1 MNNAGLYPDSKVL
14 SSRILLVFRPL
25 KSLLS
30 PFIFAALFSLIQI
43 AHLEARSFR
52 IGMIPN
58 APAGCNTCHTTGG
71 GTPLNPFGLDV
82 ETRVTPGGGE
92 VFWGPALA
100 ALDSDGD
107 GIANGVELGDP
118 LGTGSVDPLS
128 PITHPG
134 DPTSVPP
141 RPPALEPIGD
151 RNVAENEPLS
161 FQLAAVDPDG
171 GDLSFIVS
179 GNPPGSTLVDDIFSW
194 TPGFEWAGGY
204 LVTFSAADGAGHS
217 ASETIVI
224 TVTDVNRAPLLE
236 SIGNQAVAE
245 GGNLSLSLAAV
256 DPDGDGLSFIVSGNP
271 PGSTLVDNIFS
282 WMPTSD
288 QSGVFAL
295 NFRVEDGRGGED
307 SETIVIQVNIPPL
320 PCVFSYDLSPGWSMI
335 SLPCQLEDAALEV
348 LFPTAI
354 SLFEFTGGYRPATNL
369 TAGKAY
375 WINLPT
381 SFVTAIAG
389 EDHPGAKL
397 EVPAGWSMVGPG
409 NRPVDGFSLGDGVV
423 SIFGFAEGYF
433 PAAVLEPGRGYW
445 VNMNAAGQLDLSGGG
460 APRPSAPV
468 FVANEFP
475 GGVLW
480 CRAEGWRQE
489 LLLGVEEASVV
500 NLPPL
505 PPAGVYDARVEI
517 GEEATAWQVPWAAM
531 PRHYRMQIQGGPM
544 HLGWQIPPAEEGQ
557 WHLLINGQKIDL
569 RGSGEVVLEPRVSNV
584 FLVQARSAVGPQRY
598 ALEQNYPNPFNSTT
612 EIRFALPAK
621 AEVELGVYN
630 LAGQKVATLAA
641 GVWASGIH
649 SINWSGRDE
658 QGRVLGSGVY
668 LYRLRAGTHFEVRK
682 MALLK

>member
-1 MNNAGLYPDSKVL
+1 M
-14 SSRILLVFRPL
+14 
-25 KSLLS
+25 
-30 PFIFAALFSLIQI
+30 
-43 AHLEARSFR
+43 
-52 IGMIPN
+52 
-58 APAGCNTCHTTGG
+58 GG
-71 GTPLNPFGLDV
+71 
-82 ETRVTPGGGE
+82 
-92 VFWGPALA
+92 
-100 ALDSDGD
+100 
-107 GIANGVELGDP
+107 
-118 LGTGSVDPLS
+118 
-128 PITHPG
+128 
-134 DPTSVPP
+134 
-141 RPPALEPIGD
+141 
-151 RNVAENEPLS
+151 
-161 FQLAAVDPDG
+161 
-171 GDLSFIVS
+171 
-179 GNPPGSTLVDDIFSW
+179 
-194 TPGFEWAGGY
+194 
-204 LVTFSAADGAGHS
+204 
-217 ASETIVI
+217 
-224 TVTDVNRAPLLE
+224 
-236 SIGNQAVAE
+236 
-245 GGNLSLSLAAV
+245 
-256 DPDGDGLSFIVSGNP
+256 
-271 PGSTLVDNIFS
+271 
-282 WMPTSD
+282 
-288 QSGVFAL
+288 
-295 NFRVEDGRGGED
+295 GGED

-354 SLFEFTGGYRPATNL
+354 SLFEFTGGYRAATNL
-369 TAGKAY
+369 AAGKAY

-389 EDHPGAKL
+389 EDHPSAKL
-397 EVPAGWSMVGPG
+397 EAPAGWSMVGPG

>member
-52 IGMIPN
+52 IGMLPN

-151 RNVAENEPLS
+151 RSVAENEPLS
-161 FQLAAVDPDG
+161 FQ
-171 GDLSFIVS
+171 
-179 GNPPGSTLVDDIFSW
+179 
-194 TPGFEWAGGY
+194 
-204 LVTFSAADGAGHS
+204 
-217 ASETIVI
+217 
-224 TVTDVNRAPLLE
+224 
-236 SIGNQAVAE
+236 
-245 GGNLSLSLAAV
+245 LAAV

-389 EDHPGAKL
+389 EDHPSAKL

-409 NRPVDGFSLGDGVV
+409 NGPVDGFSLGDGVV

-569 RGSGEVVLEPRVSNV
+569 RGSGEVVLEPRVSKV